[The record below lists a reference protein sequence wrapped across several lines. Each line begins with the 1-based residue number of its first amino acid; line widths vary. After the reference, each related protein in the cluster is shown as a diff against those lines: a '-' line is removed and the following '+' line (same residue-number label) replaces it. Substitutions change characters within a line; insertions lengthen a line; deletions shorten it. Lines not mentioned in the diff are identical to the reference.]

1 MLSGDDMKRC
11 VVFQVVFNFVLFETF
26 DVVDNFMPAA
36 DALWLL
42 ICCHQVRDFSDGFRA
57 TNFRAASLPLP
68 FVIKIVP
75 YNIDFT
81 QSSTCARLDISHS
94 ICDTMLPLKLN
105 FIFASFQEEY
115 AKLVKN
121 LLVSQ
126 TEPILHQRLVDSF
139 NKLTPADVDISIEKA
154 SKEKFRKNLDSFLAD
169 VKGLLCVR

>member
-1 MLSGDDMKRC
+1 
-11 VVFQVVFNFVLFETF
+11 
-26 DVVDNFMPAA
+26 
-36 DALWLL
+36 
-42 ICCHQVRDFSDGFRA
+42 
-57 TNFRAASLPLP
+57 
-68 FVIKIVP
+68 
-75 YNIDFT
+75 
-81 QSSTCARLDISHS
+81 
-94 ICDTMLPLKLN
+94 MLPLKLN

-126 TEPILHQRLVDSF
+126 TEPVLHQRLVDSF